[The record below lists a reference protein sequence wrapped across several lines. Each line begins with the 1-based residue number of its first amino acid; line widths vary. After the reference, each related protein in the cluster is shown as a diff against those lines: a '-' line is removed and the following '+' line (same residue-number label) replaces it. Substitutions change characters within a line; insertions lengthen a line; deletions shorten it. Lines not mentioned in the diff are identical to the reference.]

1 MEQKK
6 LYKTIESFYKDAPK
20 FKTDTELLR
29 HVLDQIIHSEEIEI
43 IGGRIW
49 ALNPRRTAY
58 ILVEQMG
65 DIDPIEDGYRIEIE
79 DYPMFR
85 EVGNKRSVIA
95 KETDDYLIKKG
106 IYHYSAT
113 GVGERYKIK
122 LGNDDRDKSYVYEYL
137 IALNAKQLGNDL
149 LDTLNIISTTLSS
162 LIKARDIETEA
173 RSNLVELEKARE
185 IQRNILPEHELTFGN
200 YEMFGI
206 SIPEKIVGGDFFDYL
221 HSSESDILGI
231 AVGDAASKGISAAA
245 QSLYVS
251 GALRMGVQF
260 DTKITS
266 LIKRVN
272 RLVYEI
278 FPFERF
284 VTLFYCELF
293 KDSKGLCLYVN
304 AGHNRPLHY
313 KASSENVDELATTGP
328 VLGPSPEQEYFYESF
343 LIKKGDILVLY
354 TDGIVEAMNSKFEL
368 YGEERLKKVILDN
381 KDKSPKE
388 ICNSIVESVQIY
400 SAEAE
405 YADDKTLVVIKRVN

>member
-1 MEQKK
+1 LEQKK

-20 FKTDTELLR
+20 FKTDIALLS
-29 HVLDQIIHSEEIEI
+29 HVLSQIIASEEIQI

-65 DIDPIEDGYRIEIE
+65 DIDPIEDGYRIEIK

-95 KETDDYLIKKG
+95 KETDDYLIRKG

-122 LGNDDRDKSYVYEYL
+122 LGENDNEKSYVYEYL
-137 IALNAKQLGNDL
+137 IALNAKQLGSDL

-162 LIKARDIETEA
+162 ILKARDIESEA
-173 RSNLVELEKARE
+173 KSNLVELEKARE
-185 IQRNILPEHELTFGN
+185 IQRNILPEHELKFGD
-200 YEMFGI
+200 YEIFGI

-221 HSSESDILGI
+221 TSSESDILGI

-260 DTKITS
+260 DIKMTS
-266 LIKRVN
+266 LIKRIN

-293 KDSKGLCLYVN
+293 KDTKGLCLYVN
-304 AGHNRPLHY
+304 AGHNRPMHY
-313 KASSENVDELATTGP
+313 KASSGSVEELATTGP

-343 LIKKGDILVLY
+343 LIKNGDILVLY

-368 YGEERLKKVILDN
+368 YGEERLKKVIIDN
-381 KDKSPKE
+381 KDKSPKD
-388 ICNSIVESVQIY
+388 ICNAVVESVQIY

-405 YADDKTLVVIKRVN
+405 YADDKTLVIIKRVN